1 MFITGEQVPKNVIY
15 KKRISHGKK
24 GFSFVLKIGFSTS
37 LSLKENFRGVFY
49 LQSEDIW
56 GKIYKTLRLSTKNE
70 VA

>member
-1 MFITGEQVPKNVIY
+1 MFITGEQVPKNDIY

-24 GFSFVLKIGFSTS
+24 GFSFVLKIGFPH
-37 LSLKENFRGVFY
+37 LYPLKKTLGVFY

-56 GKIYKTLRLSTKNE
+56 GKIYKTLRLSKKNE